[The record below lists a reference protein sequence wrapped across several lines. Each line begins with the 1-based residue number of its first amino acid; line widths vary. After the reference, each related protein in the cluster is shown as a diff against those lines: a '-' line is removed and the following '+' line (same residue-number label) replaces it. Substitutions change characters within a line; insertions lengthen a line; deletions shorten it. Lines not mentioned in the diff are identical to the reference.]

1 MKIDKDA
8 IKQKV
13 LEKFLNACERHYEAE
28 LALCE
33 PVAPQTW
40 KDEAKAAFDEF
51 VWRYQDYQLV
61 FEDDMDI
68 TDDDLNYNDYGT
80 DR

>member
-13 LEKFLNACERHYEAE
+13 LEKFLNACKNHYEAE

-33 PVAPQTW
+33 LIAPQSW

-51 VWRYQDYQLV
+51 VWSSLS
-61 FEDDMDI
+61 F
-68 TDDDLNYNDYGT
+68 
-80 DR
+80 

>member
-8 IKQKV
+8 IKQRV
-13 LEKFLNACERHYEAE
+13 IEKFLNACKNHYEAE
-28 LALCE
+28 LSLCE
-33 PVAPQTW
+33 PVAPQSW
-40 KDEAKAAFDEF
+40 KDEAKAAFEEF
-51 VWRYQDYQLV
+51 VWRYQDYELV
-61 FEDDMDI
+61 FKDDMDI